1 VGNTIQLPAGS
12 TVGGANVDVTSINAN
27 IAAANAA
34 IITAN
39 TAMKNYVD
47 QGLADALFVAGS
59 YGNAVVSEYLYFDPL
74 INSIR
79 ANLGAYQTYA
89 NANVVAIQ
97 ANLDAYQTYAN
108 ANVVAIQANLGA
120 YQTYANANVT
130 VIQANLGAYQVY
142 ANANL
147 TAIRGNLGTVAANVD
162 LLFANAQSQ
171 QTFLNNLSNSA
182 TVNDQDLRANIG
194 RFYTYANTKIG
205 TNTNSNLV
213 VTSTQNADSLV
224 SGALVVR
231 GGLGVGNRI
240 YTNDLVVLNESWI
253 AGVGTIVTT
262 KAGNEYQDVGI
273 TTTDVDLTS
282 FFTQSSNVYHFIKIT
297 VQGQYIPNPEVITT
311 QSRLLKSWSAGV
323 WFNESTGFWVIEGEA
338 IAHTV
343 LNTDVSSFP
352 AGTAAAGKAFLTGEG
367 SNAIALRFNNRTSP
381 AVNSTTYWAYKLE
394 IIRF

>member
-1 VGNTIQLPAGS
+1 
-12 TVGGANVDVTSINAN
+12 
-27 IAAANAA
+27 
-34 IITAN
+34 
-39 TAMKNYVD
+39 
-47 QGLADALFVAGS
+47 
-59 YGNAVVSEYLYFDPL
+59 
-74 INSIR
+74 
-79 ANLGAYQTYA
+79 
-89 NANVVAIQ
+89 
-97 ANLDAYQTYAN
+97 
-108 ANVVAIQANLGA
+108 
-120 YQTYANANVT
+120 
-130 VIQANLGAYQVY
+130 
-142 ANANL
+142 
-147 TAIRGNLGTVAANVD
+147 
-162 LLFANAQSQ
+162 
-171 QTFLNNLSNSA
+171 
-182 TVNDQDLRANIG
+182 
-194 RFYTYANTKIG
+194 
-205 TNTNSNLV
+205 LV

-273 TTTDVDLTS
+273 TNTDVDLTS